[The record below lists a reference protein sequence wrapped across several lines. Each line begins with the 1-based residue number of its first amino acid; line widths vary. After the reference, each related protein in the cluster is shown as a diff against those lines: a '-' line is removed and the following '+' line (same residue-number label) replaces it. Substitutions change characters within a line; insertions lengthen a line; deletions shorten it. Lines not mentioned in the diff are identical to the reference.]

1 MENAAAK
8 LQTVAAGVVSPP
20 RPPRHT
26 ADSAT
31 SLPLGTDTRTRHC
44 PGGPSLPPFSGA
56 GLQPLLQL
64 MPGWGTLFPVSFP
77 GPAVPGWAS
86 YPIPRTQSLGLP
98 DPHQLPSLLHLLVD
112 TLTRTAPGRPHRP
125 PSYLGWNL
133 ACAWSASSRTVCG
146 CLCTCGA
153 GYARCDCACTCGGVG
168 PLFPKPP
175 PPPRHTV
182 LPYQLLPLSWRM
194 RRCRTDGGSGVPSWA
209 AQLCVYCS
217 AVHPLEAFP
226 MPSSLTLR
234 VVNQSISW
242 TRPLSNSSPSGSR
255 KDWRVVAR
263 PSAAPPRPC
272 SGCGCSVMALVD
284 PSCTRTRTPFPQ
296 RPASSGTLAL
306 CPRSVVPLCM
316 VWCRVRVYFELCC
329 AHEE

>member
-1 MENAAAK
+1 VGTRNMCVSV
-8 LQTVAAGVVSPP
+8 VADVVREGAGVCLSVCMYTP
-20 RPPRHT
+20 R
-26 ADSAT
+26 ASAT

-175 PPPRHTV
+175 PTSTHGPPV
-182 LPYQLLPLSWRM
+182 PAPAIVVADAEVSDG
-194 RRCRTDGGSGVPSWA
+194 RRFRCPFMGCPA
-209 AQLCVYCS
+209 LCV
-217 AVHPLEAFP
+217 L
-226 MPSSLTLR
+226 
-234 VVNQSISW
+234 
-242 TRPLSNSSPSGSR
+242 
-255 KDWRVVAR
+255 
-263 PSAAPPRPC
+263 
-272 SGCGCSVMALVD
+272 
-284 PSCTRTRTPFPQ
+284 
-296 RPASSGTLAL
+296 
-306 CPRSVVPLCM
+306 
-316 VWCRVRVYFELCC
+316 
-329 AHEE
+329 